1 MIETEE
7 IFCFGNNGF
16 NLWKNG
22 WSIFP
27 QELNR
32 IPSKIN
38 NEIIEWKKTY
48 HLDEKQATENDIQ
61 KWINDAK
68 NANIAVVLGKGSSNL
83 FAIDVDVTNK
93 EVSEHILKIAIKIMG
108 VNPFIRI
115 GESPKFAL
123 FYRSPEIDQIL
134 TKVYSLSGSNK
145 NDILEIKSHGTC
157 ITILGEHP
165 KTHNQYMWAKD
176 ITQESIKNV
185 PLVKAEQVQDFIN
198 EVNKFYPFI
207 NSQKKL
213 LDIDGRERNLRDI
226 VFHHV
231 KTKPNLEVEVLT
243 SLIEKDFLEHNQMSG
258 RWNQSFL
265 KKQIKQKIAYTL
277 RNIKIDLKE
286 QDDNDFIFVN
296 QYDLN
301 DAVYKSIEFL
311 KSKQDFFVMGHE
323 IKKVVLIKI
332 GSNYVPKIYSV
343 TESDIKQ
350 ELMKTTY
357 KKVDKNGNFVR
368 ISPSNDIVKM
378 IISMGSNTGLKNLSG
393 VTQTPIMRKDGTFH
407 HEDGYDDETGYYYS
421 STCDI
426 LPVIHKEKKDALEAL
441 NNLKYLISGF
451 PFKTLSDRSVA
462 LSAII
467 SSTLRTSLDN
477 CPAHGFSAYAR
488 GSGKSSL
495 VDIASIISTGFS
507 SSIISQSSDE
517 EMRKHI
523 GTKLLS
529 GSNFLNIDN
538 CTKPVGGD
546 FLCSILTQPF
556 VSVRVLGSS
565 VAHDISTKTMIC
577 ATGNNLTFLGDMNR
591 RAILC
596 NLDAD
601 VERPELRN
609 FQFNPIE
616 KAKEYRNV
624 YLHNV
629 MTIIASYIH
638 HKKPISSYP
647 LGSYENWSQIVRNA
661 LIWLGEDDPCKTMDD
676 MQCKDPEIEIFE
688 NISETCYITFQDRSL
703 TANEIVSIAEE
714 LFIEKNDTHLFNAL
728 QNICGNT
735 NNNRLNSI
743 KLGKWIKFNLGRIVN
758 NYKWTDDGYNRY
770 KTKIWKLI
778 KIEKENE

>member
-1 MIETEE
+1 MTETEE
-7 IFCFGNNGF
+7 IFCFGKNGF
-16 NLWKNG
+16 DLWKNG

-38 NEIIEWKKTY
+38 NTIIEWKNTY
-48 HLDEKQATENDIQ
+48 HLDEKLAPEDDIK
-61 KWINDAK
+61 KWAHEAR

-93 EVSEHILKIAIKIMG
+93 EVSENILKKAISILG
-108 VNPFIRI
+108 INPFIRI
-115 GESPKFAL
+115 GQSPKFAL
-123 FYRSPEIDQIL
+123 FYRSPEIEDIH
-134 TKVYSLSGSNK
+134 TKVFSLSNSNK
-145 NDILEIKSHGTC
+145 DDILEIKSQGTC

-165 KTHNQYMWAKD
+165 KTHNQYMWSKD
-176 ITQESIKNV
+176 ITHESIKNV
-185 PLVKAEQVQDFIN
+185 PLVKASQVQDFLKEIN
-198 EVNKFYPFI
+198 KIYPFI
-207 NSQKKL
+207 NKTKQLES
-213 LDIDGRERNLRDI
+213 DGRERNLRDI
-226 VFHHV
+226 VFHYV
-231 KTKPNLEVEVLT
+231 KTKPNLEVEVLS

-258 RWNQSFL
+258 RWNPSFL

-277 RNIKIDLKE
+277 RNLKID
-286 QDDNDFIFVN
+286 DNNDEDFIFVN
-296 QYDLN
+296 QYNLN

-311 KSKQDFFVMGHE
+311 KTKQDLFIMGHE

-357 KKVDKNGNFVR
+357 KKIDKNGNFVR
-368 ISPSNDIVKM
+368 ISPSNDIIKM
-378 IISMGSNTGLKNLSG
+378 IISMGAKTGLKNLSG
-393 VTQTPIMRKDGTFH
+393 VTQTPIMRTDGTFH
-407 HEDGYDDETGYYYS
+407 HEDGYDEETGYYYS
-421 STCDI
+421 STCSI
-426 LPVIHKEKKDALEAL
+426 LPIVHKDKKDALNAL

-451 PFKTLSDRSVA
+451 PFKTPSDQSVA

-467 SSTLRTSLDN
+467 SATLRTSLDN

-507 SSIISQSSDE
+507 SSIISQSNDE

-609 FQFNPIE
+609 FKFNPIE
-616 KAKEYRNV
+616 KAKEHRNI

-629 MTIIASYIH
+629 MTIISSYIING
-638 HKKPISSYP
+638 KPISSYP

-676 MQCKDPEIEIFE
+676 MQCKDPEVEIFE
-688 NISETCYITFQDRSL
+688 NIAETCYTTFQDKAL

-714 LFIEKNDTHLFNAL
+714 LFIDKNEPHLFNAL
-728 QNICGNT
+728 QNICGNV

-758 NYKWTDDGYNRY
+758 NYKWTDAGYNRY

-778 KIEKENE
+778 KIKEKE